1 MAHPALE
8 AVPIQDES
16 EAMPRPE
23 SFPAALPTAP
33 LHRDRR
39 AGRPSRTRPDETEN
53 HAAKCRRAGHAY
65 ATAQLVLATLGR
77 SCDPLG

>member
-8 AVPIQDES
+8 AAPIQKES

-23 SFPAALPTAP
+23 SFPAALPAAP
-33 LHRDRR
+33 PHREGHF
-39 AGRPSRTRPDETEN
+39 GRPSRTRPDETED

-77 SCDPLG
+77 GCDPLG